1 MPSIMGTVPD
11 IDTQA
16 GAAIAAAMRAVAIS
30 DGMHPSEEALI
41 LEFEQSI
48 GTSASTDIDWDAI
61 DTPALKEAL
70 LKSCVLVAFADGS
83 ISDEESELLHAY
95 ANKLGLGEREVAKS
109 IADVAQVLLSQ
120 LSGVKIF
127 KDQVLELG
135 RTMGLDELT
144 IHSVLG
150 D

>member
-1 MPSIMGTVPD
+1 MPIMSKVPD
-11 IDTQA
+11 IDTKA
-16 GAAIAAAMRAVAIS
+16 GAAIAAAMRAVAVS

-41 LEFEQSI
+41 LEFEESI
-48 GTSASTDIDWDAI
+48 GTPATPEIDWDAI
-61 DTPALKEAL
+61 DTPALKEAF

-83 ISDEESELLHAY
+83 ISDEESALLHEY
-95 ANKLGLGEREVAKS
+95 AARLGLGDREVAKS
-109 IADVAQVLLSQ
+109 IADVAQVLLGQ
-120 LSGVKIF
+120 LAGVKIF

>member
-1 MPSIMGTVPD
+1 MPSIMGSVPD
-11 IDTQA
+11 IDTKA
-16 GAAIAAAMRAVAIS
+16 GAAIAAAMRAVAVS
-30 DGMHPSEEALI
+30 DGMHPNEEALI
-41 LEFEQSI
+41 IEFEESI
-48 GTSASTDIDWDAI
+48 GAGATTDIDWSVI

-70 LKSCVLVAFADGS
+70 LKSCVLVAFADGA
-83 ISDEESELLHAY
+83 ISDEETTLLHEY
-95 ANKLGLGEREVAKS
+95 AGRLGLGEREVAKS